1 MNTLFLVWLFIVGTV
16 FGSFFGVVGTRL
28 SEGKSIVKPRS
39 HCNYCNHILKWYE
52 LIPIFSYIIQRG
64 KCRNCKK
71 NLSIF
76 YPIVEL
82 LTGFLFAVCYFC
94 FGFSI
99 EFLMSLLIV
108 SFLVIVIVS
117 DLTYLIIPDEVTL
130 FFSIVVII
138 IKLFG
143 LGIRESLFSIL
154 SGILLFSLMYIIML
168 MGNKIFK
175 KETLGGADI
184 KLMFFVGLI
193 LQPSLGIFSIFF
205 SSCLALPVSLI
216 SLLKNKNN
224 VIPFGPFIL
233 IAVFLIY
240 CFY

>member
-143 LGIRESLFSIL
+143 LGIRETLFSIL

-193 LQPSLGIFSIFF
+193 LQPSLGIFSIFL